1 MTITADTSGRKGA
14 SGGPMLELDAISL
27 GKRYGRRVV
36 FREVGLHAVS
46 GRVLVVTGPNGSGK
60 STLLRCLAGLERP
73 DRGEVRWQE
82 GELRWGVRERRA
94 RMGFMSPELA
104 LYDELTGAEN
114 LRFFARMRG
123 APPSAAEVEE
133 LLVRVGL
140 AGRGPDRIADYSS
153 GMRQRL
159 KWAFALMHT
168 PDALLL
174 DEPGVTLDA
183 KGFALAGELVA
194 EAKQRGAVVIIAT
207 NDTREMELGDEHYAL
222 A

>member
-1 MTITADTSGRKGA
+1 
-14 SGGPMLELDAISL
+14 MLELNVTDL
-27 GKRYGRRVV
+27 GKRYGPRVV
-36 FREVGLHAVS
+36 FRGVGLRAVS

-73 DRGEVRWQE
+73 DRGEVRWEEGQE
-82 GELRWGVRERRA
+82 VWTSEQCRT
-94 RMGFMSPELA
+94 RMGFLSPELA
-104 LYDELTGAEN
+104 LYDELTGLEN

-123 APPSAAEVEE
+123 ARPEGEGLDA
-133 LLVRVGL
+133 LLERVGL
-140 AGRGPDRIADYSS
+140 GGRGGDRIDGYSS

-159 KWAFALMHT
+159 KWAFALMHR

-183 KGFALAGELVA
+183 EGFALAGELVA
-194 EAKQRGAVVIIAT
+194 EAKERGAVVIIAT
-207 NDTREMELGDEHYAL
+207 NDTREMELGDEHYAI

>member
-1 MTITADTSGRKGA
+1 
-14 SGGPMLELDAISL
+14 MLELHVTDL
-27 GKRYGRRVV
+27 GKRYGPRIV
-36 FREVGLHAVS
+36 FRGIELRASS

-73 DRGEVRWQE
+73 DRGEVRWKQGQE
-82 GELRWGVRERRA
+82 VWTARQRRT
-94 RMGFMSPELA
+94 RMGFLSPELA
-104 LYDELTGAEN
+104 LYDELTGLEN

-123 APPSAAEVEE
+123 VRPGVGE
-133 LLVRVGL
+133 LEALLERVGL
-140 AGRGPDRIADYSS
+140 GGRGTDRLGGYSS

-194 EAKQRGAVVIIAT
+194 EARERGAVVIIAT
-207 NDTREMELGDEHYAL
+207 NDTREMEMGDEHYAI

>member
-1 MTITADTSGRKGA
+1 
-14 SGGPMLELDAISL
+14 MLELKASDL

-36 FREVGLHAVS
+36 FRGVDLSASS

-73 DRGEVRWQE
+73 DRGEVVWQ
-82 GELRWGVRERRA
+82 GQGGAWGRA
-94 RMGFMSPELA
+94 EHRTRMGFLSPELA
-104 LYDELTGAEN
+104 LYDELTGIEN

-123 APPSAAEVEE
+123 ARPLPGEIDA

-140 AGRGPDRIADYSS
+140 GGRGEDRTGDYSS

-183 KGFALAGELVA
+183 EGFELAGQLVA
-194 EAKQRGAVVIIAT
+194 EAKQRGALVIIAT
-207 NDTREMELGDEHYAL
+207 NDTREMELGDEHFSIA
-222 A
+222 

>member
-1 MTITADTSGRKGA
+1 
-14 SGGPMLELDAISL
+14 
-27 GKRYGRRVV
+27 
-36 FREVGLHAVS
+36 
-46 GRVLVVTGPNGSGK
+46 
-60 STLLRCLAGLERP
+60 
-73 DRGEVRWQE
+73 
-82 GELRWGVRERRA
+82 
-94 RMGFMSPELA
+94 MGFMSPELA

-123 APPSAAEVEE
+123 TRPSAAELEE